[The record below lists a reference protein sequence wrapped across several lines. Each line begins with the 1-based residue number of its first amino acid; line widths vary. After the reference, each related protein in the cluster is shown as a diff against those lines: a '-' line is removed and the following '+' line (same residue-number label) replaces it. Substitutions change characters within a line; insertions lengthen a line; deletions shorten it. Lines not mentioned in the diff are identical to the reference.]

1 MFQFDILKYSTHAL
15 VGYAGMM
22 AYDVF
27 IEGRDYDGGFAMK
40 DALTFGISSVI
51 SSLSCEVICNLIPYL
66 SEGNLHGYIVNPL
79 LSGVIYLVLYDYMV
93 SPTYVGV
100 RDNSTN
106 FFVGSVLT
114 LLVGYVENPIASL
127 FGLKHY

>member
-1 MFQFDILKYSTHAL
+1 MLQFDLMKYSTHAL

-51 SSLSCEVICNLIPYL
+51 SSLSCEILCNLVPYL
-66 SEGNLHGYIVNPL
+66 GEGNLHSYIVNPV
-79 LSGVIYLVLYDYMV
+79 LSGVIYLMLYEYMV

-100 RDNSTN
+100 RDNTAN

-114 LLVGYVENPIASL
+114 LLIGYVENPIASL